1 MKRCSV
7 CDREFDP
14 QAPLADPAAEAGA
27 FMARELFADAGA
39 LCPSCLASRGMLGLM
54 YCRELDG

>member
-7 CDREFDP
+7 CSGVFDP
-14 QAPLADPAAEAGA
+14 TAPIDDPAVEAGA
-27 FMARELFADAGA
+27 FMARELFADTGE
-39 LCPSCLASRGMLGLM
+39 LCPKCLASRGVLGMM

>member
-7 CDREFDP
+7 CGCEFDP
-14 QAPLADPAAEAGA
+14 ASPMPDPAMEAGA
-27 FMARELFADAGA
+27 FMARELYGDADE
-39 LCPSCLASRGMLGLM
+39 LCPLCLANRGVLGMM